1 METRKEIFNP
11 IEYMVEQITDPLYNA
26 LVMEKAQQ
34 NLESK
39 TKVSYAQVVSAQR
52 IDSPTVD
59 GGIILGYN

>member
-26 LVMEKAQQ
+26 LVMEKAQEI
-34 NLESK
+34 LKSK
-39 TKVSYAQVVSAQR
+39 TKVSYAQVVSTQR